1 MTIKELRTEKKLSQ
15 TAFAESIGVSAST
28 IGDIER
34 GRTKV
39 SPKVAEAVKNVYG
52 VEVELGETAAA
63 EAAEKAKVKADAA
76 AKPAKEKTEKKAAA
90 PKKKTEKAADGT
102 KKKAA
107 PKKTKAA
114 EAAKKAEEKAE
125 AKAAEKKA
133 EAYKAKVAMAPYI
146 TNFIGNVL
154 SAMRIGDEEK
164 GEFVAAEKAE
174 ELKKNAEDE
183 AAEVYKEIKDTVD
196 KTMETGKLVLKFA
209 EKGVKTLASQAADFV
224 TSFLF
229 GKK

>member
-63 EAAEKAKVKADAA
+63 EAAEKAKAKADAA

-90 PKKKTEKAADGT
+90 PKKTAKTADGT

-107 PKKTKAA
+107 PKTPEVTTAPAPAVTDEVEEESDDTELVAVITAA
-114 EAAKKAEEKAE
+114 IYAYEAE
-125 AKAAEKKA
+125 
-133 EAYKAKVAMAPYI
+133 
-146 TNFIGNVL
+146 NG
-154 SAMRIGDEEK
+154 
-164 GEFVAAEKAE
+164 GEVPA
-174 ELKKNAEDE
+174 D
-183 AAEVYKEIKDTVD
+183 
-196 KTMETGKLVLKFA
+196 GLVVRSIRRLGYA
-209 EKGVKTLASQAADFV
+209 R
-224 TSFLF
+224 
-229 GKK
+229 

>member
-63 EAAEKAKVKADAA
+63 EAAEKAKAKADAA

-114 EAAKKAEEKAE
+114 DAAKKAEGKAE
-125 AKAAEKKA
+125 AKAAGLMK
-133 EAYKAKVAMAPYI
+133 
-146 TNFIGNVL
+146 
-154 SAMRIGDEEK
+154 
-164 GEFVAAEKAE
+164 
-174 ELKKNAEDE
+174 
-183 AAEVYKEIKDTVD
+183 
-196 KTMETGKLVLKFA
+196 
-209 EKGVKTLASQAADFV
+209 
-224 TSFLF
+224 
-229 GKK
+229 